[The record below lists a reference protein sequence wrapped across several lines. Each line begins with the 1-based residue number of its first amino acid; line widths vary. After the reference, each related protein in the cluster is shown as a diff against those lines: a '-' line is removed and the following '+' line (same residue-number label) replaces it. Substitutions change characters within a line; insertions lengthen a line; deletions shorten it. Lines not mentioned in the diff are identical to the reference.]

1 MGVLIYIKDMEMPRD
16 CYECDADFAQA
27 IHCNHWMEGTYMG
40 KGRPKR
46 CPLAELDDNPTYL
59 RTRRVNV
66 PEGYSPISGPEKGDT
81 ITIKAEA
88 IT

>member
-1 MGVLIYIKDMEMPRD
+1 MGVLVYLKDMEMPRD

-27 IHCNHWMEGTYMG
+27 IRCNHWMEGTYMG

-46 CPLAELDDNPTYL
+46 CPLAE
-59 RTRRVNV
+59 
-66 PEGYSPISGPEKGDT
+66 ISDGPQRYQGDT